1 MLILTSFQYCFYFFF
16 LMIRRPPRSTRTDTL
31 FPYTTLFRSESGCQP
46 EQIGLNCR
54 PYIRNDSFT
63 EPGNEIIARSRGQRQ
78 NNDNHEQIMKIGGY
92 VPSTGHKSLVD
103 YPLETAGNCE
113 RCACSEKE
121 RQRCSSDEA
130 RIMGGIAP
138 YE

>member
-1 MLILTSFQYCFYFFF
+1 MRISDWSSDVCSSDL
-16 LMIRRPPRSTRTDTL
+16 
-31 FPYTTLFRSESGCQP
+31 QP

-103 YPLETAGNCE
+103 YPLETAGNSE
-113 RCACSEKE
+113 RRSEEHTSKLE
-121 RQRCSSDEA
+121 SLM
-130 RIMGGIAP
+130 RISTTVFCVNKKNKQMTAKA
-138 YE
+138 